1 MMKCIKKL
9 CWDFVSG
16 RAGHNHQD
24 FNKMLDR
31 TYLDNFLANIFNERL
46 INVEQISRDS
56 LDSKIKHN
64 IFILRSNWMNQ
75 LLKDSKLMELKQ
87 NSIF

>member
-1 MMKCIKKL
+1 
-9 CWDFVSG
+9 
-16 RAGHNHQD
+16 
-24 FNKMLDR
+24 MLDR
-31 TYLDNFLANIFNERL
+31 TYHDNFLANIFNERL

-64 IFILRSNWMNQ
+64 ILFLRSNWMNQ